1 MGSLEMTKDLM
12 GDHLSLNKSPWK
24 TKEMRD
30 TQRRSPVK
38 MKAGDEEMHRVY
50 KPNPTTKAI
59 RNH

>member
-1 MGSLEMTKDLM
+1 MTK
-12 GDHLSLNKSPWK
+12 DHLSL

-50 KPNPTTKAI
+50 KPNPTKAI

>member
-1 MGSLEMTKDLM
+1 MTKDLM
-12 GDHLSLNKSPWK
+12 GDQLSLNKSPCK
-24 TKEMRD
+24 TEEMRD

-50 KPNPTTKAI
+50 KPNPTTKAT